1 MSVLPNNALSFAGSL
16 PAARRHVNAERR
28 SKVKVRKKRTLSP
41 KGARVVSRAF
51 LGLPEA
57 RYYLGCNGH
66 MHVFRR
72 IGYRSD
78 GYLEDR
84 LIVALAGIASG
95 KGGER

>member
-1 MSVLPNNALSFAGSL
+1 MSVLPNNALPFTGSL
-16 PAARRHVNAERR
+16 PAARRHANAERR
-28 SKVKVRKKRTLSP
+28 SKVKATKKRTLSP

-57 RYYLGCNGH
+57 RYYLGCSGH

-72 IGYRSD
+72 IGYRS
-78 GYLEDR
+78 GAFIEDR
-84 LIVALAGIASG
+84 LIVALIRTASG